1 MRECPLHKVA
11 KTDFVSETEC
21 QSCEFFGED
30 KCPAN
35 VFDDLEG
42 TMMEATAE
50 TYSKIKQIL
59 KNTVNRV

>member
-1 MRECPLHKVA
+1 MVECPLHKVA

-35 VFDDLEG
+35 VFDDLQDE
-42 TMMEATAE
+42 MMEATAK
-50 TYSKIKQIL
+50 TYNKIKKIL
-59 KNTVNRV
+59 KKGVVK